1 MVVSLKKNVEENVK
15 SFVKNLRVLDLN
27 KNLIY
32 LLLKLFILSLSF
44 FINKNYNF
52 S

>member
-1 MVVSLKKNVEENVK
+1 MQVTLYYKIGLIIN
-15 SFVKNLRVLDLN
+15 VKNLRVLDLN

-32 LLLKLFILSLSF
+32 LLLKLCMLSF
-44 FINKNYNF
+44 FIVKNNF